1 MRRNERSVTVE
12 SAMPSTSSAAVSSAP
27 AAASPLVADE
37 SPVSGLTRRQ
47 LPFIPVFAQ
56 SVAAIAPAGT
66 SAVTPLFVIA
76 AMSGAG
82 GVISF
87 AVAMVV
93 VMMISACIR
102 PMAQRLAVVGG
113 LYSYVAQGLGS
124 RVALPTAWSAVVGYG
139 SVSMAGL
146 LAVGLYLNHIAV
158 SVGVST
164 SVWLPAVCAIVV
176 VAAALMTV
184 LMVRGIKVSATA
196 TLVIEV
202 VAVVIL
208 VGLMAWLG
216 ITHHSAD
223 WSQVFAPQ
231 VDVGSMGLM
240 IVVAVSAFV
249 GFESA
254 TTLSAEAHRPFRSV
268 PRTLRWTPIA
278 AGVIYLLA
286 VTTQSLAMFDAPA
299 GVRESSTPLA
309 ALFLSDGT
317 RITAVILDI
326 GIATSFFACALASVN
341 ALVRVL
347 FTLGR
352 ERVVPEAFGRT
363 HRRFHTPAVAT
374 VWAMAIVTLGP
385 LVFLW
390 CGGNPQDGI
399 RDFLTLSAL
408 GYMGSYL
415 TACLAS
421 PVLLGRI
428 GEPSRRIM
436 VLGVVTAVILGVLLV
451 TAFGTGV
458 GHGRVLGV
466 VYVASMIVVTAL
478 VLFVARRSPRLLAG
492 VGVFDATTSADIL
505 TTATLR

>member
-1 MRRNERSVTVE
+1 
-12 SAMPSTSSAAVSSAP
+12 MPTSSTAESSSSAESP
-27 AAASPLVADE
+27 SATYPLVADE
-37 SPVSGLTRRQ
+37 SPVRGLTRRQ

-93 VMMISACIR
+93 VMMISACVR

-113 LYSYVAQGLGS
+113 LYSYVAQGFGP
-124 RVALPTAWSAVVGYG
+124 RVALPTAWSAIVGYG

-158 SVGVST
+158 SIGVST
-164 SVWLPAVCAIVV
+164 SVWLPIVCAIIV
-176 VAAALMTV
+176 VAAVAMTV

-196 TLVIEV
+196 TLAIEV

-208 VGLMAWLG
+208 VGLMVWLG

-223 WSQVFAPQ
+223 WAKVFAPQ

-254 TTLSAEAHRPFRSV
+254 TTLSAEARRPFRSV

-278 AGVIYLLA
+278 AGLIYLLA
-286 VTTQSLAMFDAPA
+286 VTTQSVAMFDAPA
-299 GVRESSTPLA
+299 GVRTSSTPLA

-317 RITAVILDI
+317 RVTAVILDI

-352 ERVVPEAFGRT
+352 ERVAPRAFGTT
-363 HRRFHTPAVAT
+363 HPRFHTPAFAT
-374 VWAMAIVTLGP
+374 VCAMAVVTLGP

-390 CGGNPQDGI
+390 CGGDPQNGI

-421 PVLLGRI
+421 PRLLARI
-428 GEPSRRIM
+428 GESSRRILA
-436 VLGVVTAVILGVLLV
+436 LGVFTATILGVLLL

-458 GHGRVLGV
+458 GHGRILGV
-466 VYVASMIVVTAL
+466 VYVASMAVVTVF
-478 VLFVARRSPRLLAG
+478 VLGVARRRPRLLGG

>member
-1 MRRNERSVTVE
+1 
-12 SAMPSTSSAAVSSAP
+12 
-27 AAASPLVADE
+27 
-37 SPVSGLTRRQ
+37 
-47 LPFIPVFAQ
+47 
-56 SVAAIAPAGT
+56 
-66 SAVTPLFVIA
+66 
-76 AMSGAG
+76 
-82 GVISF
+82 
-87 AVAMVV
+87 
-93 VMMISACIR
+93 
-102 PMAQRLAVVGG
+102 
-113 LYSYVAQGLGS
+113 
-124 RVALPTAWSAVVGYG
+124 
-139 SVSMAGL
+139 
-146 LAVGLYLNHIAV
+146 
-158 SVGVST
+158 
-164 SVWLPAVCAIVV
+164 
-176 VAAALMTV
+176 
-184 LMVRGIKVSATA
+184 
-196 TLVIEV
+196 
-202 VAVVIL
+202 
-208 VGLMAWLG
+208 
-216 ITHHSAD
+216 
-223 WSQVFAPQ
+223 
-231 VDVGSMGLM
+231 
-240 IVVAVSAFV
+240 
-249 GFESA
+249 
-254 TTLSAEAHRPFRSV
+254 
-268 PRTLRWTPIA
+268 
-278 AGVIYLLA
+278 
-286 VTTQSLAMFDAPA
+286 
-299 GVRESSTPLA
+299 VRESSTPLA

-436 VLGVVTAVILGVLLV
+436 ALGVVTAVILGVLLV

-466 VYVASMIVVTAL
+466 VYVASMVVVTAL
-478 VLFVARRSPRLLAG
+478 V
-492 VGVFDATTSADIL
+492 
-505 TTATLR
+505 